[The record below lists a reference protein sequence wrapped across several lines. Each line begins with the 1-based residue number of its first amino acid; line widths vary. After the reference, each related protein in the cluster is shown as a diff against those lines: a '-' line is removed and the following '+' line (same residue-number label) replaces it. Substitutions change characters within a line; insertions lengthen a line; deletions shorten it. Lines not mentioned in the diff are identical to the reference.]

1 MPRARRKSL
10 EFATLQD
17 FSQAPPTLLTIRD
30 HFRRFEVR
38 AELLRLPWT
47 GHDAA
52 LSTEILARKARGY
65 LGTHVKLARQCFF
78 YASYTWSATNA
89 TFLDPSA
96 LVASSRT
103 MGCCRSPGGVGLK
116 CLRTVCRDVALECI
130 SGIQGVN
137 SGCGVSR
144 RGQRQ
149 HTSVGKTSRKSS
161 TGKVWTRNGATGAD

>member
-17 FSQAPPTLLTIRD
+17 FSQAPSSLLMIRG

-38 AELLRLPWT
+38 TELLRLPWT

-52 LSTEILARKARGY
+52 LSTEIRARKARGY
-65 LGTHVKLARQCFF
+65 LGTHVKLARQCLF

-103 MGCCRSPGGVGLK
+103 MRCCRSPGGVGLQ
-116 CLRTVCRDVALECI
+116 CFWTVCGDVALECI

-149 HTSVGKTSRKSS
+149 HTSVEKTSHKSS
-161 TGKVWTRNGATGAD
+161 TGKAWTRNGATGAD

>member
-10 EFATLQD
+10 EFATLREFPQ
-17 FSQAPPTLLTIRD
+17 SSPSLLMIRG
-30 HFRRFEVR
+30 HFCRLEVR
-38 AELLRLPWT
+38 AELLRLPCT
-47 GHDAA
+47 GRDAA
-52 LSTEILARKARGY
+52 LSTETLARKARQY
-65 LGTHVKLARQCFF
+65 LGTHVKLAMQCLF

-103 MGCCRSPGGVGLK
+103 MRCCRSQGGVGPQRL
-116 CLRTVCRDVALECI
+116 LTVCRDVALECI

-149 HTSVGKTSRKSS
+149 HTSVEKTSHKSS